1 MGDVAVVEEPVVK
14 VQEKKRLSVIE
25 VFDLSDKLPEGIKG
39 DIRLTETQ
47 ANGRIDDG
55 DIHTIYSLACV
66 GFRIQKKEHPEYFD
80 FTEVRK
86 FYGK

>member
-1 MGDVAVVEEPVVK
+1 MDDGVAVVEEPVVK
-14 VQEKKRLSVIE
+14 EKPSVIE
-25 VFDLSDKLPEGIKG
+25 VFDLSDKLPEGVKG

-47 ANGRIDDG
+47 ANGHIGDG
-55 DIHTIYSLACV
+55 DIHTIYSLACI
-66 GFRIQKKEHPEYFD
+66 GFRIQNEPHPEQFG